1 MITFEGWGIGEIRV
15 RERGVVDDGGGW
27 KIAART
33 EKTSV
38 FRPMNICRWRKQAA
52 SSIARK
58 IEGKSLVHRPEGVD
72 TREKGKEGAVHNGC
86 CLFSLPFSS
95 FSFSF
100 FSLFL
105 SFFFFCKSTPALI
118 RSQWCSFFPRH
129 ARFCRDNGDEVFP
142 SIYHRF
148 PTHTYS
154 PSNTY
159 LKPCAYAS
167 WLTRQINEIFVDGI
181 IGIIELFAE
190 EESPL
195 FLFLYK
201 ICIYR
206 NFILKKFLREKCY
219 FYIQLPSERKSLPYL
234 ISREL
239 IIQ

>member
-1 MITFEGWGIGEIRV
+1 MG
-15 RERGVVDDGGGW
+15 
-27 KIAART
+27 AA
-33 EKTSV
+33 
-38 FRPMNICRWRKQAA
+38 FFP
-52 SSIARK
+52 
-58 IEGKSLVHRPEGVD
+58 SL
-72 TREKGKEGAVHNGC
+72 
-86 CLFSLPFSS
+86 FLPFL
-95 FSFSF
+95 FLF
-100 FSLFL
+100 FPFFFL
-105 SFFFFCKSTPALI
+105 SFFFCKSIPALI

-148 PTHTYS
+148 STHTYS

-206 NFILKKFLREKCY
+206 NFFLKKFLREKCY